1 MSQNLSELRV
11 GETACITAL
20 RVTGEMRR
28 RLQDLG
34 LVEGTQIQCAL
45 KSPSGD
51 PAAYQVR
58 GATIAL
64 RREDARNIL
73 VQ

>member
-1 MSQNLSELRV
+1 MAGNLAEMKV
-11 GETACITAL
+11 GESACITAL
-20 RVTGEMRR
+20 RTTGEMRR

-34 LVEGTQIQCAL
+34 LVEGTWVQCAL

-73 VQ
+73 VC

>member
-1 MSQNLSELRV
+1 MTRSLANL
-11 GETACITAL
+11 
-20 RVTGEMRR
+20 VTGEQACVHKLVSSGAMRR

-34 LVEGTQIQCAL
+34 LVEGTQVECAL

-51 PAAYQVR
+51 PAAYWVR
-58 GATIAL
+58 GAMIAL

-73 VQ
+73 IH